1 MATLEYASIV
11 LESSDVGVS
20 SWVPFAGEA
29 TTASEWEPAEPMAGG
44 LDPLLATARASSAA
58 GVEYP
63 LGPLPLIGT
72 TIDEGSTASFDLNAA
87 LVVSGPDLDAL
98 LDDGATDGVRLIVH
112 VEASPR
118 VPQAGQPFS
127 DLADVTNP
135 TQLLEPAITN
145 LTVEIAPPT
154 GAPEE
159 FDSSDEPALGEL
171 EPGDDPIEVGMP
183 YVVEVDTARGEE
195 SAGAYID
202 RLRSTTQPL
211 MTATVN
217 GTFESGPLEVTATTS
232 TTLRMPILKVDGP
245 TEPLSI
251 TGGSSLW
258 ESVQL
263 MNVGS
268 TATDS
273 ITVAA
278 SIPDLA
284 GSATPDQVLDPG
296 NEAWEDIEYE
306 VPAGY
311 AEGSVGTTVE
321 ITWTDADLNEYGPVE
336 WSSDAWVTN
345 GATGAPYDLS
355 SGGPQPSIPAFGVE
369 LVYSSAADDT
379 SIASMALVVD
389 GEVEST
395 DSTEPYEFEWDTS
408 ELEDG
413 LHQYQV
419 RATDTSSNVSTS
431 APISVTIENGL
442 PSDRRVGAD
451 AESGRLAVD
460 EAALLLAQAAF
471 EPQELPGRYQSEGP
485 AADGPGA
492 LTQVMRSWGDLD
504 AGTQEDIVDVLEDSS
519 TDTSRWSS
527 GAGFLLGAGDF
538 ASHCSTQFG
547 CSIETENFKIFY
559 AIDPATDRAVPM
571 DDEWQLA
578 AGPDLETDC
587 GACNGVPDWIDRLAY
602 GFEQARVV
610 YSARGYPVPG
620 DVLVFV
626 EPSVQY
632 LGPIGYDLNGRGLS
646 LGERVWV
653 PYEGNVAK
661 PITTARHEYYHSAT
675 AAILFPEWSDFAEA
689 VGLFGTLVFE
699 QTHDPRW
706 WLEATA
712 EWGAHQAE
720 AFEPDDWEDEDFGGV
735 LPTEYATNLRFALG
749 QPEASLAYSDG
760 AFREYG
766 AFIFPEFLEE
776 WAAGADAFRSD
787 EPLLPDPQIVESTW
801 EEIATDQTELAS
813 LQGIDAALL
822 SLDPSTSLE
831 ELLPD
836 FWRAAYLLNATRPG
850 VLRDPALEDWRT
862 ALDVPG
868 PTAGDPDLTGGHT
881 STLPRP
887 RRQAVELTEFLGFE
901 DATVEPG
908 GASYIEFKLP
918 GSGGRYRVL
927 FGGGDIDQL
936 RATTMAFE
944 SYPEPCVTDSFV
956 DLDSEAPWVDLELPD
971 SCTSLTVQLSHIDPI
986 AGWTVSTW
994 VGVQPLAVT
1003 ESFERTQATGW
1014 GTMDVGRQ
1022 WQTGDANSMMG
1033 TSVAD
1038 GRGIVHL
1045 DDGRVRRIGWQPW
1058 SYVSDL
1064 LAVGR
1069 FTDCGTT
1076 TDAVTFDFGGRF
1088 IVTSGGSLRPPLG
1101 GGVTLEDFDACA
1113 PWFLRAV
1120 KIDDQYEV
1128 RVWQATDTEPTE
1140 PGLVIG
1146 VAGPDAL
1153 EIMAWSSDSSPNRNV
1168 EFDWIDFDLEATG

>member
-1 MATLEYASIV
+1 
-11 LESSDVGVS
+11 
-20 SWVPFAGEA
+20 
-29 TTASEWEPAEPMAGG
+29 
-44 LDPLLATARASSAA
+44 
-58 GVEYP
+58 
-63 LGPLPLIGT
+63 LIGT
-72 TIDEGSTASFDLNAA
+72 TIDEGSTASFDLIAA

-98 LDDGATDGVRLIVH
+98 LDDGETDGVRLIVH

-118 VPQAGQPFS
+118 APQAGQPFS
-127 DLADVTNP
+127 DLADVTTP
-135 TQLLEPAITN
+135 TQLLEPAITD

-159 FDSSDEPALGEL
+159 FDSTDDPALGEL

-195 SAGAYID
+195 SAGEYIE
-202 RLRSTTQPL
+202 RLRSIAQPL
-211 MTATVN
+211 MTATVS

-245 TEPLSI
+245 TETLST

-258 ESVQL
+258 EGVQL
-263 MNVGS
+263 VNVGS
-268 TATDS
+268 TTTDS
-273 ITVAA
+273 ITVEA
-278 SIPDLA
+278 SIPDLV

-296 NEAWEDIEYE
+296 NESWEDIEYE

-311 AEGSVGTTVE
+311 AEGSFGTTVE

-336 WSSDAWVTN
+336 WSSGAWVTN
-345 GATGAPYDLS
+345 GASGAPYDLS

-369 LVYSSAADDT
+369 LVNSSAADDT

-419 RATDTSSNVSTS
+419 RATDNSSNVSTS
-431 APISVTIENGL
+431 APIPVTIENDL
-442 PSDRRVGAD
+442 PSDHRVSAD
-451 AESGRLAVD
+451 AQSGRLAVE

-471 EPQELPGRYQSEGP
+471 EPQELPVRYQSDGP

-492 LTQVMRSWGDLD
+492 LSQAMRTWGDLD
-504 AGTQEDIVDVLEDSS
+504 SGTQEDIVDVLEDSS
-519 TDTSRWSS
+519 TDTSRWAS
-527 GAGFLLGAGDF
+527 GAGFLLGVGDF
-538 ASHCSTQFG
+538 ANHCSAQFG

-571 DDEWQLA
+571 DDEWQLV
-578 AGPDLETDC
+578 AGPDLEAECD
-587 GACNGVPDWIDRLAY
+587 ACNGVPDWIDRLAY

-610 YSARGYPVPG
+610 YSELGYPVPG
-620 DVLVFV
+620 EVLVFV
-626 EPSVQY
+626 EPSVQF

-735 LPTEYATNLRFALG
+735 APTEYAQRLPNMLDVPGRAL
-749 QPEASLAYSDG
+749 AHADG
-760 AFREYG
+760 HLREYG

-787 EPLLPDPQIVESTW
+787 EALTAEPQVVETTW
-801 EEIATDQTELAS
+801 EEIASDQTDLAS

-822 SLDPSTSLE
+822 SLDPATSLE

-836 FWRAAYLLNATRPG
+836 FWRAAYLLDAPQHG
-850 VLRDPALEDWRT
+850 VLRDPALGAWRGI
-862 ALDVPG
+862 LDAQG
-868 PTAGDPDLTGGHT
+868 PTAGDPDLTGAHT
-881 STLPRP
+881 SLLPRP
-887 RRQAVELTEFLGFE
+887 GRQAVELTEFLGFE

-936 RATTMAFE
+936 RATIMAFE
-944 SYPEPCVTDSFV
+944 AYPEACVADTFV
-956 DLDSEAPWVDLELPD
+956 NLDTEAPWVDVELPD
-971 SCTSLTVQLSHIDPI
+971 SCTSLTIQLSHIDPI
-986 AGWTVSTW
+986 AGWTVTAW
-994 VGVQPLAVT
+994 VGVQPLGVT
-1003 ESFERTQATGW
+1003 DSFERTLSSGW
-1014 GTMDVGRQ
+1014 GTMDAGRQ
-1022 WQTGDANSMMG
+1022 WRSSDASSTVG
-1033 TSVAD
+1033 TSVGD
-1038 GRGIVHL
+1038 GRGAMDL

-1058 SYVSDL
+1058 ANVSDFL
-1064 LAVGR
+1064 TVAR
-1069 FTDCGTT
+1069 FTDCGTPM
-1076 TDAVTFDFGGRF
+1076 DAVTFDFGGRF
-1088 IVTSGGSLRPPLG
+1088 LVTSGGDLRHPQG
-1101 GGVTLEDFDACA
+1101 SGVALPELDPCS
-1113 PWFLRAV
+1113 PWFLRAQKV
-1120 KIDDQYEV
+1120 DDQYEV
-1128 RVWQATDTEPTE
+1128 RVWQATEAEPPE
-1140 PGLVIG
+1140 PGLLVDIS
-1146 VAGPDAL
+1146 GPMRL
-1153 EIMAWSSDSSPNRNV
+1153 EILGWASNASPSRSV
-1168 EFDWIDFDLEATG
+1168 EVDWIDFDLEPTG